1 VEKNSKEVW
10 SEGFA
15 AGRALESHCPY
26 PPGSPWAKSWLEG
39 WAAGLHA
46 PGSPPATRTGAWM
59 ESLLQESAGPL
70 KTSQQCMFKPYAAK
84 SGPCAEKIVVK
95 PDPTALTE
103 VDQHGHPAQMSEPR
117 GFETGGPCHGENH
130 TGNLA

>member
-15 AGRALESHCPY
+15 AGRALDSHCPY

-46 PGSPPATRTGAWM
+46 PGSPPATRI
-59 ESLLQESAGPL
+59 P
-70 KTSQQCMFKPYAAK
+70 P
-84 SGPCAEKIVVK
+84 P
-95 PDPTALTE
+95 
-103 VDQHGHPAQMSEPR
+103 PAQGWKAFFR
-117 GFETGGPCHGENH
+117 RLLGH
-130 TGNLA
+130 